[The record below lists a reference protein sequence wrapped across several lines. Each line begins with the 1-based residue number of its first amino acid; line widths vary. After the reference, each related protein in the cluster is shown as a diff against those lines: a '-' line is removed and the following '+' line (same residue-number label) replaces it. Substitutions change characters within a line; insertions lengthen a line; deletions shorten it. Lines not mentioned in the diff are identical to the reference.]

1 MNAYIYGENPKTFT
15 MLREPIY
22 LVPVDFTD
30 EASSAVRLALEL
42 AEANKGSVYLLHVVG
57 KSSERVA
64 GRQKFADFLESY
76 SKEEMEMMT
85 TNVIEGDI
93 FNDIGKAGDIL
104 KAALI
109 VMGTH
114 GAHGMQKV
122 FGSRAVKLVS
132 SSATPFLITQGKKE
146 VEKIKNIVMP
156 FSFAKES
163 IQITNFV
170 GAIAKKFN
178 ATIHLCGFHDKD
190 EWLDAKTTSNQVVVK
205 RALDEM
211 NASYEIAHLPPSKT
225 YEQDLVDYAKSID
238 ADMFAAAYFKE
249 GVLPTPNTFIQGMI
263 ENELNLPLLTV
274 NAEELSVISSKYSF
288 MTV

>member
-1 MNAYIYGENPKTFT
+1 
-15 MLREPIY
+15 MLKEPIY
-22 LVPVDFTD
+22 LVPVDFTS
-30 EASSAVRLALEL
+30 EAASAVKLALDL
-42 AEANKGSVYLLHVVG
+42 AKANNGSTYLLHVVS
-57 KSSERVA
+57 KSADKVNARN
-64 GRQKFADFLESY
+64 QFADFLQDFSE
-76 SKEEMEMMT
+76 EEMT
-85 TNVIEGDI
+85 LISTNVIEGDI

-104 KAALI
+104 KASLI

-122 FGSRAVKLVS
+122 FGSRAVKLIS
-132 SSATPFLITQGKKE
+132 SSATPFLITQGKRE
-146 VEKIKNIVMP
+146 VERIKNIVMP

-163 IQITNFV
+163 IQITTFV
-170 GAIAKKFN
+170 GSIAKKFN

-190 EWLDAKTTSNQVVVK
+190 DWLDAKTKSNQLVVK

-225 YEQDLVDYAKSID
+225 YNKDLVDFAKSID

-249 GVLPTPNTFIQGMI
+249 GILPTPNSFIQGMI

-274 NAEELSVISSKYSF
+274 NAEELSVINSNYSF

>member
-1 MNAYIYGENPKTFT
+1 
-15 MLREPIY
+15 MLKEPIY

-30 EASSAVRLALEL
+30 EASSAVRLALDL
-42 AEANKGSVYLLHVVG
+42 AKTNDGSVYLLHVVG
-57 KSSERVA
+57 KSSEKVSARK
-64 GRQKFADFLESY
+64 QFADFIGSY
-76 SKEEMEMMT
+76 SKEELDLLT
-85 TNVIEGDI
+85 TKVIEGDI

-146 VEKIKNIVMP
+146 VNKIKNIVMP

-170 GAIAKKFN
+170 GTIANKFN

-190 EWLDAKTTSNQVVVK
+190 DWLDAKTKSNQLVVK
-205 RALDEM
+205 RALDEL

-225 YEQDLVDYAKSID
+225 YDKDLVDFAKSID

-249 GVLPTPNTFIQGMI
+249 GILPTPNTFIQGMI

-274 NAEELSVISSKYSF
+274 NAEELSVISSHYSF

>member
-1 MNAYIYGENPKTFT
+1 
-15 MLREPIY
+15 MLKEPIY
-22 LVPVDFTD
+22 LVPVDFTS
-30 EASSAVRLALEL
+30 EAASAVKLALDL
-42 AEANKGSVYLLHVVG
+42 AKANNGSTYLLHIVG
-57 KSSERVA
+57 KSSEKVHA
-64 GRQKFADFLESY
+64 RQQLGEFVQNY
-76 SKEEMEMMT
+76 SSEERELMT
-85 TNVIEGDI
+85 TNVVEGDI

-104 KAALI
+104 KASLI

-114 GAHGMQKV
+114 GAQGMQKV
-122 FGSRAVKLVS
+122 FGSRAVKLIS
-132 SSATPFLITQGKKE
+132 SSATPFLITQGKRE
-146 VEKIKNIVMP
+146 VERIKNIVMP

-163 IQITNFV
+163 IQITTFV
-170 GAIAKKFN
+170 GAIAHKFN

-190 EWLDAKTTSNQVVVK
+190 DWLDAKTKSNQLVVK

-225 YEQDLVDYAKSID
+225 YNQDLVDFAKSID

-249 GVLPTPNTFIQGMI
+249 GILPTPNSFIQGMI

-274 NAEELSVISSKYSF
+274 NAEELSVINSNYSF

>member
-1 MNAYIYGENPKTFT
+1 
-15 MLREPIY
+15 MLKEPIY
-22 LVPVDFTD
+22 LVPVDFTE
-30 EASSAVRLALEL
+30 EASSAVRLGLDL
-42 AEANKGSVYLLHVVG
+42 AQANDGTVYLLHIVG
-57 KSSERVA
+57 KSSEKVA
-64 GRQKFADFLESY
+64 ARTQFSEFLESY
-76 SKEEMEMMT
+76 PKDELDLIVT
-85 TNVIEGDI
+85 KVIEGDI

-132 SSATPFLITQGKKE
+132 SSATPFLITQGKRE
-146 VEKIKNIVMP
+146 VERIKNIVMP

-190 EWLDAKTTSNQVVVK
+190 DWLDAKTKSNQLVVK

-211 NASYEIAHLPPSKT
+211 NALYEIAHLPPSKT
-225 YEQDLVDYAKSID
+225 YNKDLVDFAKSID
-238 ADMFAAAYFKE
+238 ADMFAAAYYKE
-249 GVLPTPNTFIQGMI
+249 GILPTPNSFIQGMI

-274 NAEELSVISSKYSF
+274 NAEELSVINSNYSF

>member
-1 MNAYIYGENPKTFT
+1 
-15 MLREPIY
+15 MLKEPIY
-22 LVPVDFTD
+22 LVPVDFT
-30 EASSAVRLALEL
+30 EESSSAARLALDL
-42 AEANKGSVYLLHVVG
+42 AKANDGTTYLLHVVG
-57 KSSERVA
+57 KSSEKVA
-64 GRQKFADFLESY
+64 ARQQFADFLESY
-76 SKEEMEMMT
+76 SKEELEMII
-85 TNVIEGDI
+85 TNVVEGDI

-146 VEKIKNIVMP
+146 VDKIKNIVMP

-170 GAIAKKFN
+170 AAIARKFN
-178 ATIHLCGFHDKD
+178 ATIHLCGFHDND
-190 EWLDAKTTSNQVVVK
+190 EWLDAKTTSNQTVVR
-205 RALDEM
+205 RALDSV

-225 YEQDLVDYAKSID
+225 YEKDLIDYAKSID

-249 GVLPTPNTFIQGMI
+249 GVLPTPNSFIQGMI

-274 NAEELSVISSKYSF
+274 NAEELAVVSSHYSF
-288 MTV
+288 ITV

>member
-1 MNAYIYGENPKTFT
+1 
-15 MLREPIY
+15 MLKEPIY
-22 LVPVDFTD
+22 LVPVDFT
-30 EASSAVRLALEL
+30 EESSSAARLALDL
-42 AEANKGSVYLLHVVG
+42 AKANDGTTYLLHVVG
-57 KSSERVA
+57 KSSEKVA
-64 GRQKFADFLESY
+64 ARQQFADFLESY
-76 SKEEMEMMT
+76 SKEEREMII
-85 TNVIEGDI
+85 TNVVEGDI

-146 VEKIKNIVMP
+146 VDKIKNIVMP

-170 GAIAKKFN
+170 AAIAKKFN
-178 ATIHLCGFHDKD
+178 ATIHLCGFHDND
-190 EWLDAKTTSNQVVVK
+190 EWLDAKTTSNQTVVR
-205 RALDEM
+205 RALDSV

-225 YEQDLVDYAKSID
+225 YEKDLIDYAKSID

-249 GVLPTPNTFIQGMI
+249 GVLPSPNSFIQGMI

-274 NAEELSVISSKYSF
+274 NAEELVVVSSHYSF
-288 MTV
+288 ITV

>member
-1 MNAYIYGENPKTFT
+1 
-15 MLREPIY
+15 MLKEPIY

-30 EASSAVRLALEL
+30 EASSAVRLALDL
-42 AEANKGSVYLLHVVG
+42 AEANDGSAYLLHVVS
-57 KSSERVA
+57 KSSEKVA
-64 GRQKFADFLESY
+64 ARQLFTDFLESY
-76 SKEEMEMMT
+76 SEKELDLIST
-85 TNVIEGDI
+85 KVIEGDI

-122 FGSRAVKLVS
+122 FGSRAVKLIS

-146 VEKIKNIVMP
+146 VEKINNIVMP

-178 ATIHLCGFHDKD
+178 ATIHLCGFHDND
-190 EWLDAKTTSNQVVVK
+190 EWLDAKTKSNQSVVR
-205 RALDEM
+205 RALDGM
-211 NASYEIAHLPPSKT
+211 NVSYEIAHLPPSKS
-225 YEQDLVDYAKSID
+225 YDKDLVEFAKSID

-249 GVLPTPNTFIQGMI
+249 GILPTPNTFIQGMI

-274 NAEELSVISSKYSF
+274 NAEELSVINSHYSF

>member
-1 MNAYIYGENPKTFT
+1 
-15 MLREPIY
+15 MLKEPIY
-22 LVPVDFTD
+22 LVPVDFSD
-30 EASSAVRLALEL
+30 EASSAVRLALDL
-42 AEANKGSVYLLHVVG
+42 AEAHNGCAYLLHVVG
-57 KSSERVA
+57 KSSERVSA
-64 GRQKFADFLESY
+64 RQQFVEFLEPY
-76 SKEEMEMMT
+76 SKEELNLIST
-85 TNVIEGDI
+85 KVIQGDI

-114 GAHGMQKV
+114 GAQGMQKV
-122 FGSRAVKLVS
+122 FGSRAVKLIS
-132 SSATPFLITQGKKE
+132 SSSTPFLITQGKKE

-170 GAIAKKFN
+170 GNIANKFN
-178 ATIHLCGFHDKD
+178 ATIHLCGFHDND
-190 EWLDAKTTSNQVVVK
+190 DWLDAKTKSNQMIVK
-205 RALDEM
+205 RALDGL
-211 NASYEIAHLPPSKT
+211 NASYKIVHLPPSKS
-225 YEQDLVDYAKSID
+225 YNKDLVEFAKSID

-249 GVLPTPNTFIQGMI
+249 GILPTPNSFIQGMI

-274 NAEELSVISSKYSF
+274 NAEELSVINSNYSF

>member
-1 MNAYIYGENPKTFT
+1 
-15 MLREPIY
+15 MLKEPIY

-30 EASSAVRLALEL
+30 EARSATRLALDL
-42 AEANKGSVYLLHVVG
+42 AKANNGSVYLLHVVG
-57 KSSERVA
+57 KTSEKVA
-64 GRQKFADFLESY
+64 ARNQFSDFIDPFSEEE
-76 SKEEMEMMT
+76 KEFLT
-85 TNVIEGDI
+85 TKVIEGDI

-114 GAHGMQKV
+114 GAQGMQKV
-122 FGSRAVKLVS
+122 FGSRAVKLIS
-132 SSATPFLITQGKKE
+132 SSATPFLITQGKRD

-170 GAIAKKFN
+170 AAIAKKFN

-190 EWLDAKTTSNQVVVK
+190 DWLDAKTKSNQLVVR

-211 NASYEIAHLPPSKT
+211 NASYEIAHLPPSKS
-225 YEQDLVDYAKSID
+225 YNQDLVDFAKSID

-249 GVLPTPNTFIQGMI
+249 GVLPTPNSFIQGMI
-263 ENELNLPLLTV
+263 ENKLNLPLLTV
-274 NAEELSVISSKYSF
+274 NAEELSVINSNYSF

>member
-1 MNAYIYGENPKTFT
+1 
-15 MLREPIY
+15 MLKEPIY
-22 LVPVDFTD
+22 LVPVDFTE
-30 EASSAVRLALEL
+30 EASSAVRLALDL
-42 AEANKGSVYLLHVVG
+42 AQANNGTAYLLHVVG
-57 KSSERVA
+57 KSSEKVA
-64 GRQKFADFLESY
+64 ARKQFADFLESY
-76 SKEEMEMMT
+76 TKEELDLMT
-85 TNVIEGDI
+85 SKVIEGDI

-122 FGSRAVKLVS
+122 FGSRAVKLIS

-146 VEKIKNIVMP
+146 VDRIKNIVMP

-190 EWLDAKTTSNQVVVK
+190 DWLDAKTKSNQLVVK
-205 RALDEM
+205 RALDDM

-225 YEQDLVDYAKSID
+225 YNQDLVDFAKSID

-249 GVLPTPNTFIQGMI
+249 GILPTPNNFIQGMI

-274 NAEELSVISSKYSF
+274 NAEELSVINSNYSF